1 MELLNTVVIKKIEIY
16 FRKDGAMYVIN
27 KQMTVDAF
35 GVCQAGYVE
44 DPKGQVNKL
53 VVGEL
58 LYNHGIKPSYANA
71 NQYSG
76 MERSPKCHL
85 TLNTQ
90 L

>member
-1 MELLNTVVIKKIEIY
+1 
-16 FRKDGAMYVIN
+16 MYVIN
-27 KQMTVDAF
+27 KQMIVDVF
-35 GVCQAGYVE
+35 SVCQAGYVE

-53 VVGEL
+53 IVGEL
-58 LYNHGIKPSYANA
+58 LYNHGIKPSYTHA